1 MIIIFQSTSPV
12 RGTTYEEQI
21 AQFFGVQFQSTSP
34 VRGTTRSD
42 SGGARRVAISI
53 HVPREGDDDRH
64 SDFSKSF
71 TISIHV
77 PREGDDCDGPGVAC
91 KTGHFNPRPP

>member
-1 MIIIFQSTSPV
+1 MVTQMYYISIHVPREGDDWGPV
-12 RGTTYEEQI
+12 LTIVFAG
-21 AQFFGVQFQSTSP
+21 
-34 VRGTTRSD
+34 
-42 SGGARRVAISI
+42 ISI

-77 PREGDDCDGPGVAC
+77 PREGDDRLPPTRRHCLI
-91 KTGHFNPRPP
+91 HFNPRPP